1 MMNFE
6 VYRKR
11 GRHWEYL
18 GVYDKMEDSNKAARK
33 ASYIHNIK
41 VVGVRPEGSRDKI
54 LVYRFQYVAGI
65 TG

>member
-1 MMNFE
+1 MTNFE

-11 GRHWEYL
+11 GRHWEFL
-18 GVYDKMEDSNKAARK
+18 CVYTLMKDSNEAARRT
-33 ASYIHNIK
+33 SYVYNLK